1 MKTVRGDNE
10 ITRRIT
16 CLSCCSLHMVILFL
30 FLMLLVSP
38 VAAANNN
45 SSSEGIINQTVTNS
59 IAAAVAGAEPG
70 SVLLIE
76 SGEWGGNFVIDKPIS
91 LLGMD
96 SGTGKPH
103 IITKEGLAGITIT
116 SDNVTIEG
124 FTISG
129 DADCAVWIE
138 GNDTI
143 ISDNTFLGTP
153 IAISIISGDGLSF
166 SGNSINNHSVGIYA
180 DKNVSGVITLNNFDN
195 RVNAKSLTTTLNW
208 SSDNSSYL
216 YENEIYNSSLGNYWD
231 DYKGSDDDGN
241 GIGST
246 PYMPYTSASDI
257 RDAVGSDFIGSLS
270 DEGVKQIYEGYWKGL
285 FRNENY
291 VKDKYPLISENS
303 MYVVVPKTTQADIIT
318 AGGVNGTSGPTG
330 IPIIQLPENIS
341 INLSVPGGNGNTS
354 VQATPGGT
362 GGDPA
367 RIEPMLSLQ
376 NPFEIVFVMVL
387 IAGVFAGLIGILGKF
402 GRIYGLK
409 GGRKYEVAFMGL
421 AFGAM
426 SIALLYTVVSYTS
439 RLIYGFIDYGMI
451 QVAFIFVT
459 AYLIMSSAF
468 LAFGLLSGRFPL
480 NIYRLQSPVAIV
492 ATVLLGISIYTVPVE
507 LGPVTGMAYPA
518 ALLLSIVLPLVFR
531 HRFKSLVMR
540 WYAEKGDV
548 TASSFDPDS
557 TSLFMK
563 EEDIMSSSLSSSYF
577 PESLHDKYSDVEFI
591 GKGGIARVFKAKRRK
606 DGVVVAVKV
615 PINFDET
622 TGRLFLKE
630 MRIWEGLEHPNIAK
644 LHSVNIFPV
653 PYVEMEYLETPLSA
667 VEKPL
672 PPVESLRIIYDVA
685 EGLSYA
691 HSRGIIHRDIKP
703 QNIMLSADKTA
714 KITDWG
720 LGKIMSD
727 GNETTIIG
735 FSLNYAAPEQVAP
748 KTFGYPDERTDIYQL
763 GIVFYELITGKK
775 PFSGSGVAEVTDE
788 ILHLQPVVP
797 SKAGARDDLFD
808 DVVMKCLNKNQDERF
823 SSVDEFKK
831 FLTGI
836 VLQNDGLKEFFKD
849 VEPSG

>member
-1 MKTVRGDNE
+1 
-10 ITRRIT
+10 
-16 CLSCCSLHMVILFL
+16 MVILFL
-30 FLMLLVSP
+30 FFLLLVSP
-38 VAAANNN
+38 VAAVNNT

-76 SGEWGGNFVIDKPIS
+76 SGEWGGNFIIDKPIS

-138 GNDTI
+138 GNDTT

-153 IAISIISGDGLSF
+153 IAISIISGSGLSF

-180 DKNVSGVITLNNFDN
+180 DKNVSGIITLNNFDN

-216 YENEIYNSSLGNYWD
+216 YENDIYNSSLGNYWD

-318 AGGVNGTSGPTG
+318 AGGVNGTGPTG

-341 INLSVPGGNGNTS
+341 INLSVPGGKENIS

-367 RIEPMLSLQ
+367 RIEPMLYLQ
-376 NPFEIVFVMVL
+376 SPVEIVLVMVL
-387 IAGVFAGLIGILGKF
+387 IAGVFVGLIGIMGKF
-402 GRIYGLK
+402 GRMYGLK
-409 GGRKYEVAFMGL
+409 GGRKYEVVFMGL

-451 QVAFIFVT
+451 QVAFIFIT
-459 AYLIMSSAF
+459 TFLITSSAF
-468 LAFGLLSGRFPL
+468 LALGLLSGRFPV
-480 NIYRLQSPVAIV
+480 NVYRLQCPVAIV
-492 ATVLLGISIYTVPVE
+492 ATVLMGISLYTVPVE

-540 WYAEKGDV
+540 WYAENGDV

-644 LHSVNIFPV
+644 LNSVNIFPV
-653 PYVEMEYLETPLSA
+653 PYVEMEYLETPLA
-667 VEKPL
+667 ALEKPL

-797 SKAGARDDLFD
+797 SEAGALDDLFD

-836 VLQNDGLKEFFKD
+836 VLQNDNLKEFFKD

>member
-1 MKTVRGDNE
+1 
-10 ITRRIT
+10 
-16 CLSCCSLHMVILFL
+16 
-30 FLMLLVSP
+30 
-38 VAAANNN
+38 
-45 SSSEGIINQTVTNS
+45 
-59 IAAAVAGAEPG
+59 
-70 SVLLIE
+70 
-76 SGEWGGNFVIDKPIS
+76 
-91 LLGMD
+91 
-96 SGTGKPH
+96 
-103 IITKEGLAGITIT
+103 
-116 SDNVTIEG
+116 
-124 FTISG
+124 
-129 DADCAVWIE
+129 
-138 GNDTI
+138 
-143 ISDNTFLGTP
+143 
-153 IAISIISGDGLSF
+153 
-166 SGNSINNHSVGIYA
+166 
-180 DKNVSGVITLNNFDN
+180 
-195 RVNAKSLTTTLNW
+195 
-208 SSDNSSYL
+208 
-216 YENEIYNSSLGNYWD
+216 
-231 DYKGSDDDGN
+231 
-241 GIGST
+241 
-246 PYMPYTSASDI
+246 
-257 RDAVGSDFIGSLS
+257 
-270 DEGVKQIYEGYWKGL
+270 
-285 FRNENY
+285 
-291 VKDKYPLISENS
+291 
-303 MYVVVPKTTQADIIT
+303 
-318 AGGVNGTSGPTG
+318 
-330 IPIIQLPENIS
+330 
-341 INLSVPGGNGNTS
+341 
-354 VQATPGGT
+354 
-362 GGDPA
+362 
-367 RIEPMLSLQ
+367 
-376 NPFEIVFVMVL
+376 
-387 IAGVFAGLIGILGKF
+387 
-402 GRIYGLK
+402 
-409 GGRKYEVAFMGL
+409 
-421 AFGAM
+421 
-426 SIALLYTVVSYTS
+426 
-439 RLIYGFIDYGMI
+439 MI

-691 HSRGIIHRDIKP
+691 HSRGIIHRDMKP

-763 GIVFYELITGKK
+763 GIVFYELITGKNH
-775 PFSGSGVAEVTDE
+775 S
-788 ILHLQPVVP
+788 PV
-797 SKAGARDDLFD
+797 R
-808 DVVMKCLNKNQDERF
+808 
-823 SSVDEFKK
+823 
-831 FLTGI
+831 
-836 VLQNDGLKEFFKD
+836 VLQRLPTRSCICSPLFLRKR
-849 VEPSG
+849 EPGMISLTMWWSNALIRTRILP